1 MLKQSIWVGLL
12 ILIMSVPLSVE
23 NDAKEEMPKDVKDY
37 VIAKGYCS
45 MKDLEEMDY
54 YLLCN
59 TDLHKGATG
68 LEAKPSIISNDTQ
81 TIEEAKEL
89 YQKFKEQLPLEDDS
103 DEDERTE
110 VIYISPDCKWVI
122 TEKWSEFQLVNTM
135 TLFFQK
141 EKVKEKTG
149 RK

>member
-1 MLKQSIWVGLL
+1 MLISRE
-12 ILIMSVPLSVE
+12 E
-23 NDAKEEMPKDVKDY
+23 NDV
-37 VIAKGYCS
+37 
-45 MKDLEEMDY
+45 
-54 YLLCN
+54 
-59 TDLHKGATG
+59 
-68 LEAKPSIISNDTQ
+68 EAKYLDGIGGEALYYQYHTQ

-141 EKVKEKTG
+141 EKEKEKTG

>member
-1 MLKQSIWVGLL
+1 MLKQSIW
-12 ILIMSVPLSVE
+12 
-23 NDAKEEMPKDVKDY
+23 
-37 VIAKGYCS
+37 
-45 MKDLEEMDY
+45 
-54 YLLCN
+54 
-59 TDLHKGATG
+59 TG
-68 LEAKPSIISNDTQ
+68 LEAKPYIISNDTQ

-110 VIYISPDCKWVI
+110 VIYISPGCKWVI